1 MLPSPAFRL
10 RAASVVA
17 ATLFLGAVILGHD
30 AQAATVKCTDAIN
43 TASPVLSNG
52 FGLNLANTRNQASAI
67 DSSNVASLKVAY
79 THVANG
85 ATEKRGVPAV
95 TEQTV
100 YFSEG
105 KDIVAANRNSG
116 CEYWRFTGST
126 KSNLTGGNALRSSIH
141 YLPPASGKKAM
152 VFAGD
157 YFGTAY
163 GVDAQTGK
171 QVWQAAMGT
180 DSRNFITGSFQT
192 YKGTLFIPVAS
203 KEVFSMVLDVFS
215 ACCSSHGLLQ
225 AVDPYTG
232 KVKWTFHTTGSATS
246 GTYDAKTG
254 FKGPNGMSIWSTPT
268 IDEANNA
275 VLVGTGQ
282 HLSPPTTGNSDAI
295 ISLDA
300 DTGKVKWVFQ
310 ATANDAWNGT
320 CQLPSGLNGKCKFT
334 VGGDYD
340 FGAPPIVTKLPDGT
354 PVILAGGKNGVV
366 YSLNPKT
373 GAKNW
378 ERKVGA
384 GGALGGIHWG
394 MTVDSQRVYAAVS
407 DIGIAKSSSVSSL
420 VGSSASGNEA
430 TPGATPGVYALD
442 IRNGNVLWE
451 KHDTHPYQGAEVNS
465 AYSAALSLSNDVLFA
480 ANLNGQIKALRASTG
495 AELWVFDTNIAV
507 TDVHGVAGH
516 GGTIDASGPVPV
528 GRDLILNSGYSVFGG
543 ADKFNAGPGNVK
555 FVFRLP

>member
-1 MLPSPAFRL
+1 MLPPQNFRL
-10 RAASVVA
+10 RAASLIA
-17 ATLFLGAVILGHD
+17 ATLFLGAIVLGHSS
-30 AQAATVKCTDAIN
+30 AQAATVKCVDAVN
-43 TASPVLSNG
+43 TASPVLNNG
-52 FGLNLANTRNQASAI
+52 FGFNLANTRSQASSI
-67 DSSNVASLKVAY
+67 DSSNVGSLKVAY
-79 THVANG
+79 THVASG
-85 ATEKRGVPAV
+85 TTEKRGVPAI

-105 KDIVAANRNSG
+105 KDIVAANRSSG
-116 CEYWRFTGST
+116 CQYWRFAAPSKSSLTGS
-126 KSNLTGGNALRSSIH
+126 NALRSSIH
-141 YLPPASGKKAM
+141 YLAPASGKKAM

-157 YFGTAY
+157 YFGNVY

-171 QVWQAAMGT
+171 QVWQANMGV
-180 DSRNFITGSFQT
+180 DSRNLITGSFQT
-192 YKGTLFIPVAS
+192 YNGTLFIPVAS

-232 KVKWTFHTTGSATS
+232 KIKWTFHTTGAAT

-254 FKGPNGMSIWSTPT
+254 YRGPNGMSIWSTPT
-268 IDEANNA
+268 IDTANNA

-282 HLSPPTTGNSDAI
+282 HLSPPATGNSDAI
-295 ISLDA
+295 ISLDVN
-300 DTGKVKWVFQ
+300 TGKVKWVFQ
-310 ATANDAWNGT
+310 ATANDTWNVT
-320 CQLPSGLNGKCKFT
+320 CQLPAGFNGKCKFT

-340 FGAPPIVTKLPDGT
+340 FGASPIVTKLPDGT
-354 PVILAGGKNGVV
+354 PVIIAGAKNGVV

-378 ERKVGA
+378 ERKIGA

-407 DIGIAKSSSVSSL
+407 DIGIAKSSSVSGLFS
-420 VGSSASGNEA
+420 GSSGNEA

-442 IRNGNVLWE
+442 IRNGNLLWE
-451 KHDTHPYQGAEVNS
+451 KHDTHTYQGAEVNS

-516 GGTIDASGPVPV
+516 GGTLDASGPVPA
-528 GRDLILNSGYSVFGG
+528 GRDLFLNSGYSVFGG
-543 ADKFNAGPGNVK
+543 TDKFNAGPGNVQ

>member
-1 MLPSPAFRL
+1 MLPPTSFRL
-10 RAASVVA
+10 RAASLLA
-17 ATLFLGAVILGHD
+17 ASLFLGAVILGHD
-30 AQAATVKCTDAIN
+30 AQAATLKCSDTVD
-43 TASPVLSNG
+43 TASPVVNNG
-52 FGLNLANTRNQASAI
+52 FGFNLANTRSQASSI

-95 TEQTV
+95 TNQTV

-105 KDIVAANRNSG
+105 RDLVAANRTSG
-116 CEYWRFTGST
+116 CEYWRFSAVNKSGLTGS
-126 KSNLTGGNALRSSIH
+126 NALRSSIH

-157 YFGTAY
+157 FFGNVY

-171 QVWQAAMGT
+171 QVWQAFMGADT
-180 DSRNFITGSFQT
+180 SRNFITGSFQT
-192 YKGTLFIPVAS
+192 HKGTLYIPVAS
-203 KEVFSMVLDVFS
+203 KEVFSLIIDVFS
-215 ACCSSHGLLQ
+215 ACCSSHGMLQ

-232 KVKWTFHTTGSATS
+232 KVKWTFHTSGSATAV
-246 GTYDAKTG
+246 YDPKTG

-268 IDEANNA
+268 IDVANNA

-295 ISLDA
+295 ISLNA
-300 DTGKVKWVFQ
+300 DTGKVNWVFQ

-334 VGGDYD
+334 AGGDYD
-340 FGAPPIVTKLPDGT
+340 FGAPPIVTKLPDGS
-354 PVILAGGKNGVV
+354 PVIIAGAKNGVV

-378 ERKVGA
+378 ERKIGA

-394 MTVDSQRVYAAVS
+394 MTVDNQRVYAAVS
-407 DIGIAKSSSVSSL
+407 DIGIAKASSTASLFNSS
-420 VGSSASGNEA
+420 SGNEA

-442 IRNGNVLWE
+442 IRTGAVVWE
-451 KHDTHPYQGAEVNS
+451 KHDTHTYQGAEVNS
-465 AYSAALSLSNDVLFA
+465 IYSAALSLSNDVLFA

-516 GGTIDASGPVPV
+516 GGTIDASGPVPA
-528 GRDLILNSGYSVFGG
+528 GRDLFLNSGYSVFGG
-543 ADKFNAGPGNVK
+543 ADKFNAGPGNVQ